1 MNMVVSHWSA
11 NVAVLAGCLVIAAA
25 HLTGARG
32 MMADARR
39 GGPAAPD
46 GLVREVI
53 AFDAGL
59 AVVLLALV
67 SPIAYWARDFI
78 WVRSLQDLLLA
89 VAAPPLIVLGAP
101 WLPLRRGLS
110 AWRAGQIPVPGAKA
124 PGSAAP
130 APGASAPGAP
140 AAGVPAAGV
149 PAAGAAG
156 PGTVRSAV
164 GGSAVAGS
172 AGGGLAVAGPGARRE
187 PERSA
192 GGWLSWPVAVTG
204 AFTVAWCGWHVPVLY
219 DAALRYPVVLAA
231 EVVSYLG
238 VGVLFWL
245 QLIGSR
251 PLTPRSRPLQRV
263 MLIAGTVVTSTILGM
278 VLGFGANVIYPAYR
292 ASGHHHLLTVVADQQ
307 VGGAILWVLVLPP
320 YIIAGV
326 ALLLRWLNDEEA
338 EALALGFDRLL
349 QPPKSAWPTR
359 AGLR

>member
-11 NVAVLAGCLVIAAA
+11 NVVVFAGCLVIAAV
-25 HLTGARG
+25 HLAGVRGA
-32 MMADARR
+32 MADARQ
-39 GGPAAPD
+39 GGPAAPA

-67 SPIAYWARDFI
+67 SPVAYWSRDFI

-89 VAAPPLIVLGAP
+89 VVAPPLIVLGAP
-101 WLPLRRGLS
+101 WLPLRRGLRPRRNAPEPES
-110 AWRAGQIPVPGAKA
+110 GAEA
-124 PGSAAP
+124 LGPAAP
-130 APGASAPGAP
+130 APGA
-140 AAGVPAAGV
+140 AGP
-149 PAAGAAG
+149 GAAG
-156 PGTVRSAV
+156 PGAASPGA
-164 GGSAVAGS
+164 
-172 AGGGLAVAGPGARRE
+172 AGPGARAVATR
-187 PERSA
+187 PA
-192 GGWLSWPVAVTG
+192 GGWLSWPVAVTV

-251 PLTPRSRPLQRV
+251 PLTPRFRPLQRV

-278 VLGFGANVIYPAYR
+278 VLGFGANVLYPAYR
-292 ASGHHHLLTVVADQQ
+292 GAGHHHLLTVVADQQ
-307 VGGAILWVLVLPP
+307 FGGAILWVLVLPP

-326 ALLLRWLNDEEA
+326 ALLLRWLDDEES

-349 QPPKSAWPTR
+349 RPPRPAWPTR
-359 AGLR
+359 TGLR

>member
-11 NVAVLAGCLVIAAA
+11 NVVVLAGCLVIAAV
-25 HLTGARG
+25 HLAGVRG
-32 MMADARR
+32 VMADARR
-39 GGPAAPD
+39 AGPAAPD

-67 SPIAYWARDFI
+67 SPVAYWSRDFI

-89 VAAPPLIVLGAP
+89 VVAPPLIVLGAP
-101 WLPLRRGLS
+101 WLPLRRGLRV
-110 AWRAGQIPVPGAKA
+110 WRGGPM
-124 PGSAAP
+124 P
-130 APGASAPGAP
+130 APGAK
-140 AAGVPAAGV
+140 
-149 PAAGAAG
+149 
-156 PGTVRSAV
+156 
-164 GGSAVAGS
+164 VAGS
-172 AGGGLAVAGPGARRE
+172 AAEGRAPARRVRAWPVRRGGCGGSAAGAEAAGPGARPVAKR
-187 PERSA
+187 PA
-192 GGWLSWPVAVTG
+192 GGWLSWPVAVTA

-219 DAALRYPVVLAA
+219 DAALRYPLVLAA

-251 PLTPRSRPLQRV
+251 PLAPRFRPLPRV

-278 VLGFGANVIYPAYR
+278 VLGFGANVLYPAYR
-292 ASGHHHLLTVVADQQ
+292 GAGHHHLLTVVADQQ
-307 VGGAILWVLVLPP
+307 LGGAILWVLVLPP

-326 ALLLRWLNDEEA
+326 ALLLRWLNDEES

-349 QPPKSAWPTR
+349 RPPRSAWPTR
-359 AGLR
+359 TGLR